1 MEYKKESGTMRYF
14 FCLMLFAPTFLVPCS
29 SAQESSAPESA
40 AIEWAKIAAPAG
52 WSRAPELETYTP
64 ATLYERINGESELY
78 FPFGFRQLTVFY
90 FVNDGNPAER
100 IEIHVYEMGSV
111 LDAFGIFSYQRSE
124 KYEPAEVGTEGVIG
138 MTMAMLYQDR
148 YFLKVRYDH
157 KREDKETLLAAARAA
172 VSVIPGEKTRP
183 AELAMLDLKHVDPS
197 SVRYIAAHLG
207 GYSSLGRGLE
217 AEAQFGAQTAGVFI
231 SFAKDEAQVS
241 QMCSQYRQ
249 LLAAEGIGADWRER
263 NGGRVLLTPKS
274 SPEGIA
280 LCKAGRFLIGI
291 TRINGDPETL
301 VPILEQ
307 IAKRTEG
314 VTISERAEEDT
325 QEEKSATAPAG
336 ADSSY

>member
-1 MEYKKESGTMRYF
+1 MRYIS
-14 FCLMLFAPTFLVPCS
+14 CLVLLAATVLVPCA

-40 AIEWAKIAAPAG
+40 AIDWAKIEAPPG
-52 WSRAPELETYTP
+52 WTRTPELETYSP

-90 FVNDGNPAER
+90 FVNEANPAER

-124 KYEPAEVGTEGVIG
+124 KYQAAEVGTEGVIG

-157 KREDKETLLAAARAA
+157 KREDRDTLLAAARAA
-172 VSVIPGEKTRP
+172 VSVIPGEKARP
-183 AELAMLDLKHVDPS
+183 AELAILDLKHVDPS
-197 SVRYIAAHLG
+197 SIRYIAANLG

-217 AEAQFGAQTAGVFI
+217 ADARFGAQPAGIFV
-231 SFAKDEAQVS
+231 SFANDEAQAS
-241 QMCSQYRQ
+241 QICAQYRQ
-249 LLAAEGIGADWRER
+249 LLVAEGVGTDWRER

-291 TRINGDPETL
+291 TRINGDPEPL
-301 VPILEQ
+301 VPILEE
-307 IAKRTEG
+307 IAKRTDG

-325 QEEKSATAPAG
+325 QEDESATAPAG